1 MIINI
6 TSFVL
11 ISWLE
16 KDHSMIVSLKKCC
29 YFFPN
34 NFMFYAVK
42 KDDTHLF
49 LCFFV
54 QLFIFYHSI
63 FLKLISQPRSTT
75 HQLSKFL
82 IDIGCMIF
90 SKHFFSKGVCFLATF
105 LVEFCK
111 LTKKKLLSP
120 KLNFC
125 QKSKNLLAVKSN
137 MCKK

>member
-1 MIINI
+1 MIE
-6 TSFVL
+6 TRL
-11 ISWLE
+11 L
-16 KDHSMIVSLKKCC
+16 KDVVIFFQTILCFMLSRKMIHI
-29 YFFPN
+29 YF
-34 NFMFYAVK
+34 
-42 KDDTHLF
+42 
-49 LCFFV
+49 CFFV